1 MKIRSQSTASIIKLL
16 RRGMNGAL
24 STSFLSR
31 SGWPYASMITYATDV
46 GGSPIFLLSD
56 LSDHTK
62 NLEKDKR
69 AGFLVESCSALKR
82 PQTGKRI
89 SLLGRINKTKND
101 NDAKRFLARHPSA
114 KNYVFFK
121 DFNFYKM
128 AVSEVHFIGGF
139 AISEWYRGNDV
150 IALKKHVNDLTVNV
164 DAILDHMNTDHS
176 ETIDYY
182 ANILCNRRGV
192 DWKMIGVDC
201 DGFDLMKKERLARL
215 DFQHRIFNLS
225 SIREELVSLANEA
238 KKNV

>member
-24 STSFLSR
+24 STSSLSR

-62 NLEKDKR
+62 NLEKDER

-101 NDAKRFLARHPSA
+101 NDAERFLARHPSA

-139 AISEWYRGNDV
+139 AISEWYKGNDI
-150 IALKKHVNDLTVNV
+150 IALKKHVNDLTMNV
-164 DAILDHMNTDHS
+164 DAILDHMNTIPVLKLSQIGNYTYPLLDQHMNGLKVAPFTKFIKNIQRFTRVLLS
-176 ETIDYY
+176 EIFLESTI
-182 ANILCNRRGV
+182 
-192 DWKMIGVDC
+192 
-201 DGFDLMKKERLARL
+201 
-215 DFQHRIFNLS
+215 
-225 SIREELVSLANEA
+225 
-238 KKNV
+238 